1 MKIGLSQRIILH
13 NNRSYDSLDQGWY
26 KYLKNHSIIP
36 IPNRSNLEFNKIADT
51 LDVFIIT
58 GGDDS
63 TLRRLVEIRLAKT
76 MLLRQKPVIG
86 ICHGC
91 FLLTELLGGIVG
103 DIEGHTN
110 VTHQVNYFGES
121 KEVNSYHSLYI
132 QKPHSTATVL
142 ANDDQGNCE
151 AWIDKNIA
159 GIVWHPERM
168 LQPWIP
174 DEIEQLLT
182 K

>member
-13 NNRSYDSLDQGWY
+13 NNRAYDCLDQGWY
-26 KYLKNHSIIP
+26 KYLNQHSLIP

-51 LDVFIIT
+51 LDAFIIT

-76 MLLRQKPVIG
+76 MLIRQKSVIG

-91 FLLTELLGGIVG
+91 FLLTELLGGTVG
-103 DIEGHTN
+103 DIDGHVN
-110 VTHQVNYFGES
+110 VEHQINYFGEL
-121 KEVNSYHSLYI
+121 KLVNSHHSLYI
-132 QKPHSTATVL
+132 KKPHLTATVL

-168 LQPWIP
+168 QTPWIP
-174 DEIEQLLT
+174 EEIEQLLA